1 MKIVNVNDIEDLIVN
16 KYFIEQKL
24 LENGV
29 IEEKHT
35 LKEFISKYARVDYI
49 YKFKNINIPFGINE
63 INNEKYLFVIN
74 NDKNLIDILMKK
86 LKSIK
91 YDLNNLRRVN
101 YESLMKSEN
110 LNEEDF
116 IIKDAEYYK

>member
-1 MKIVNVNDIEDLIVN
+1 MKVVNVNDIEDLIIN

-24 LENGV
+24 LEDGV
-29 IEEKHT
+29 IEEKYT
-35 LKEFISKYARVDYI
+35 LKEFILKYAKVDYI

-63 INNEKYLFVIN
+63 INNETYLFVIN

-91 YDLNNLRRVN
+91 YDLNNLSRVS
-101 YESLMKSEN
+101 YESLMKNEH
-110 LNEEDF
+110 LEEEDF

>member
-24 LENGV
+24 LENGI

-35 LKEFISKYARVDYI
+35 LREFISKYARVDYI

-91 YDLNNLRRVN
+91 YDLNNLTRVN